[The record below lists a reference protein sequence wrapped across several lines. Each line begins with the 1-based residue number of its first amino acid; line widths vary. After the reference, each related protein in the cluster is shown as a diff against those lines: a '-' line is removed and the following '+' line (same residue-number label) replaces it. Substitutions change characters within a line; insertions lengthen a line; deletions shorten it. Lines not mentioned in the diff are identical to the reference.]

1 MTFMV
6 GGIQTCHGRLADTKP
21 SSSGADRGCRTAYC
35 RFLSGPAGGALGL
48 IVTPRLRSSSTIS
61 LAPALPLSARIA
73 VSRASASSELRSLP
87 EPESS
92 ECKVYRQPADWK
104 TRPLTTR
111 GVPGAFTANA
121 GYGVAA
127 GALLPVLC
135 ALRTDRPHR
144 HGCPSPVP
152 RPLEGRRRRCGN
164 CKKFR
169 RPYLMIRPVGV
180 AGIAAA
186 RQLLL
191 APWRARP
198 GKHSLR

>member
-1 MTFMV
+1 MMRGIQGACSLPVERFRRARRNAHRKRGETVMTFMV

-87 EPESS
+87 EPESG

-121 GYGVAA
+121 GYAWPLVRSCPFCA
-127 GALLPVLC
+127 LC
-135 ALRTDRPHR
+135 APIVRIDTVARALYRDHWK
-144 HGCPSPVP
+144 GA
-152 RPLEGRRRRCGN
+152 GGA
-164 CKKFR
+164 
-169 RPYLMIRPVGV
+169 VGTV
-180 AGIAAA
+180 
-186 RQLLL
+186 RNSD
-191 APWRARP
+191 API
-198 GKHSLR
+198 